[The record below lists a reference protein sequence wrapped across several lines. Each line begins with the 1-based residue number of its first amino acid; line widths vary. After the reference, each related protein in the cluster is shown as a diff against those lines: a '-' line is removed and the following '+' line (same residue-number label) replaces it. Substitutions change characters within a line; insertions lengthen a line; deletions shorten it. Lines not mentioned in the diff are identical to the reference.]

1 MAVTVVGS
9 RTEAA
14 VILEVNGRLDG
25 ETAPEF
31 ERMCRQWITA
41 GDRHVILDFTELQYI
56 SSAGLSSVLGAG
68 KEIDRHGGRL
78 LICGL
83 SARVKQVF
91 AFSGLDTLFPLF
103 ETREAALSNCS
114 ENGATANRGG

>member
-14 VILEVNGRLDG
+14 VILAVSGRVDG
-25 ETAPEF
+25 ETAPEL
-31 ERMCRQWITA
+31 ERMCGQWITA
-41 GDRHVILDFTELQYI
+41 GDRHVLLDFTELQYI

-68 KEIDRHGGRL
+68 KQVDRHGGRL

-91 AFSGLDTLFPLF
+91 AFSGLDTLFPIF
-103 ETREAALSNCS
+103 DTREAALSTCS
-114 ENGATANRGG
+114 ESGATANLGG